1 MVSSASI
8 LYVVP
13 GVGGQPP
20 EYALPRLRKHGDV
33 HALLVATFSEVKDQV
48 MREWCASV
56 RWVDQDAPMP
66 DTIVEV
72 AREVGADAIVAFSEF
87 AIVAVAEACEQLG
100 LRGPGPNVLRSRD
113 KAVMRQV
120 WQEASLP
127 NPPFEPV
134 RSLEDLER
142 AAARLRKP
150 FLLKPTW
157 LAGSQ
162 GQVVVSDD
170 TDLVA
175 VWRKVVGVV
184 DELESARMYDF
195 MTIGRGTQFVAEEII
210 QASTESWYDVE
221 GYGDYVSVEGLVV
234 GGRYHAVNI
243 SARLP
248 TIPPFLELGAHVP
261 CVLPEDRQR
270 QIEEMVRAAVDALE
284 LDYCATHSEIKL
296 LPDRGLCLLENAA
309 RMGGGLV
316 PRQVLEAFDV
326 DMIDLLV
333 AALLGREPELPERM
347 LTASVTGRAAA
358 WLFLLATD
366 SRGKPWSS
374 LPPFRA
380 DRVDW
385 QRLVDPDTYTEVAE
399 GFTLPSGSPMPKFS
413 PTAGTRNY
421 SGILYLTAPEPLT
434 LRDDCFRI
442 LDNLEA
448 ELVKADEALRAS
460 GAAV

>member
-1 MVSSASI
+1 LSKASI
-8 LYVVP
+8 LYVIP

-33 HALLVATFSEVKDQV
+33 HALLVATFSPAVDEV
-48 MREWCASV
+48 MREWCATV

-66 DTIVEV
+66 DAIVEV
-72 AREVGADAIVAFSEF
+72 AREVAADAIVAFSEF
-87 AIVAVAEACEQLG
+87 AIVAVAEACEELG

-113 KAVMRQV
+113 KVLMRQTWAEHGV
-120 WQEASLP
+120 P
-127 NPPFEPV
+127 NPAFEPV

-142 AAARLRKP
+142 AAARLPTP

-162 GQVVVSDD
+162 GQVVVDDDSD
-170 TDLVA
+170 LAA
-175 VWRKVVGVV
+175 VWRRVVGVV
-184 DELESARMYDF
+184 DELERARMYDF

-210 QASTESWYDVE
+210 HASTESWYEIE
-221 GYGDYVSVEGLVV
+221 GYGDYLSVEGLVA

-248 TIPPFLELGAHVP
+248 TIPPFVELGAHVP
-261 CVLPEDRQR
+261 TVLPEDRQR
-270 QIEEMVRAAVDALE
+270 QIEEMAGAAVDALG
-284 LDYCATHSEIKL
+284 LDYCATHLEMKL

-316 PRQVLEAFDV
+316 PRIVHETFDV

-333 AALLGREPELPERM
+333 RSLLGEEPELPERM
-347 LTASVTGRAAA
+347 FTSSVTGQATA
-358 WLFLLATD
+358 WLFVLATD
-366 SRGKPWSS
+366 HKGTPWST
-374 LPPFRA
+374 LPAFHW

-385 QRLVDPDTYTEVAE
+385 RRLVGPDTVPEIAP
-399 GFTLPSGSPMPKFS
+399 GMTLPSGSPMPAFS

-421 SGILYLTAPEPLT
+421 AAVLYLRAPDPLT

-448 ELVKADEALRAS
+448 ELRAVEGS
-460 GAAV
+460 LSPVGG